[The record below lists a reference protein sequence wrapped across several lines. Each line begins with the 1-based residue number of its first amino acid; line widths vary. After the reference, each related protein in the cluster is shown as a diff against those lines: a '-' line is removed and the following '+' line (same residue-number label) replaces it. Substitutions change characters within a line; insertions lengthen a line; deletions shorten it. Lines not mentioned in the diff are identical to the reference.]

1 MATTFPAVEQAQASQ
16 KQILDAFVSN
26 YQKLIDLTPAQTPVR
41 SAAELA
47 LEYFNRTRSI
57 LESVSQTGVE
67 DPQALVEKSLD
78 SLKLSSDLNLEFTN
92 KYMELY
98 RDFAKQY
105 AVTQN

>member
-1 MATTFPAVEQAQASQ
+1 MATTFPAVEQAQATQ
-16 KQILDAFVSN
+16 KQMLDAFVSS
-26 YQKLIDLTPAQTPVR
+26 YEKLIDMTPAKTPVR

-57 LESVSQTGVE
+57 LESVAEAGVE
-67 DPQALVEKSLD
+67 DPKAMVEKSLD
-78 SLKLSSDLNLEFTN
+78 SLKLSSDLNVEFSH

-105 AVTQN
+105 VSQN

>member
-1 MATTFPAVEQAQASQ
+1 MATTFPAVEQAQATQ
-16 KQILDAFVSN
+16 KQILDAFASN

-57 LESVSQTGVE
+57 LESVADTGVE
-67 DPQALVEKSLD
+67 DPKAMVEKGLA
-78 SLKLSSDLNLEFTN
+78 SLKLSSDLNVEFSN

-98 RDFAKQY
+98 HDFAKQY
-105 AVTQN
+105 VSQN